1 MNLNKQNLINK
12 IIYRSLY
19 RGSKEMDLFV
29 SSFVKS
35 IVYDLDLSD
44 LQNLNNLIN
53 LNDEDII
60 KISNN
65 QFNKNNFKVSRIVD
79 LLLSSISIISL
90 SSYHYFLI

>member
-35 IVYDLDLSD
+35 IIYDLDLSD

-65 QFNKNNFKVSRIVD
+65 QFNKNNFKTNRIVD
-79 LLLSSISIISL
+79 LLLKFKKK
-90 SSYHYFLI
+90 H

>member
-35 IVYDLDLSD
+35 IIYHLDLSD

-65 QFNKNNFKVSRIVD
+65 QFNKNNFKMNRIVD
-79 LLLSSISIISL
+79 LLLKFKQK
-90 SSYHYFLI
+90 Y

>member
-35 IVYDLDLSD
+35 IIYDLDLSD

-65 QFNKNNFKVSRIVD
+65 QFNKNNFKVGRIVD
-79 LLLSSISIISL
+79 LLVRFKQK
-90 SSYHYFLI
+90 Y

>member
-35 IVYDLDLSD
+35 IIYDLDLSD

-65 QFNKNNFKVSRIVD
+65 QFNKNNFKMSRIID
-79 LLLSSISIISL
+79 LLLRFKQK
-90 SSYHYFLI
+90 Y

>member
-35 IVYDLDLSD
+35 IIYDLDLSD
-44 LQNLNNLIN
+44 LQNLNNLIK

-65 QFNKNNFKVSRIVD
+65 QFNKNNFKECRIVD
-79 LLLSSISIISL
+79 LLLRFKQK
-90 SSYHYFLI
+90 Y

>member
-1 MNLNKQNLINK
+1 MNLNKHNLINK

-65 QFNKNNFKVSRIVD
+65 QFNKNNFKMSRIVD
-79 LLLSSISIISL
+79 LLLRFKQK
-90 SSYHYFLI
+90 Y

>member
-35 IVYDLDLSD
+35 IIYDLDLSD

-65 QFNKNNFKVSRIVD
+65 QFNKNNFKMSRIVD
-79 LLLSSISIISL
+79 LLLRFKQK
-90 SSYHYFLI
+90 Y

>member
-65 QFNKNNFKVSRIVD
+65 QFNKNNFNMSRIID
-79 LLLSSISIISL
+79 LLLRFKQK
-90 SSYHYFLI
+90 Y

>member
-35 IVYDLDLSD
+35 IIYDLDLSD

-79 LLLSSISIISL
+79 LLLRFKQK
-90 SSYHYFLI
+90 Y

>member
-1 MNLNKQNLINK
+1 MNLNKHNLINK

-65 QFNKNNFKVSRIVD
+65 QFNKNNFKMSRIID
-79 LLLSSISIISL
+79 LLLRFKQK
-90 SSYHYFLI
+90 Y

>member
-35 IVYDLDLSD
+35 IIYDLDLSG
-44 LQNLNNLIN
+44 LQNLNNLIK

-65 QFNKNNFKVSRIVD
+65 QFNSNNFKMNKIVD
-79 LLLSSISIISL
+79 LLLKFKQN
-90 SSYHYFLI
+90 Y